1 MRTIIAISLLILL
14 LAAVACGAEAPELV
28 ATTEP
33 TTTPASLIPTN
44 TPFSP
49 TAELPAYT
57 ITEVDD
63 VSFGSTRR
71 LNYKVKTVAALS
83 DAQIKE
89 VAESIIDARHR
100 QDDLVNALSFM
111 FYFPGNQGPVPNIV
125 LNWAPGGD
133 WRKANTV
140 KSGEYK
146 TFAFDVIDNRLI
158 VETLSEL
165 YPATPESTATA
176 TLEPAATVETTP
188 ELIPTPTI
196 DQTLLSFLLCDQLLA
211 KLEMRWGQAPS
222 VINSDDPL
230 VSGNIMPGDY
240 IRLLMP
246 KPDSDGNIR
255 VQVFP
260 HDNRSVGKTDNQVWI
275 DWDGLTLFRLESTMF
290 ECED

>member
-14 LAAVACGAEAPELV
+14 AAVACGTEAPEPV
-28 ATTEP
+28 AATE
-33 TTTPASLIPTN
+33 
-44 TPFSP
+44 

-63 VSFGSTRR
+63 VSFGGTRR
-71 LNYKVKTVAALS
+71 LSYKVKTVAALS

-111 FYFPGNQGPVPNIV
+111 FYFPGNQAPVPNVV
-125 LNWAPGGD
+125 LDWAPGGD
-133 WRKANTV
+133 WGKANTV

-146 TFAFDVIDNRLI
+146 TFAFDVIDNRAI

-165 YPATPESTATA
+165 YPATPESTATT

-196 DQTLLSFLLCDQLLA
+196 DQTLLSFLLCDRLRA
-211 KLEMRWGQAPS
+211 KLEMTWGQAPG
-222 VINSDDPL
+222 VIYSGDPR
-230 VSGNIMPGDY
+230 VTGQIMPGDY
-240 IRLLMP
+240 VRLLTS
-246 KPDSDGNIR
+246 KPNADGLIR
-255 VQVFP
+255 VKVFP
-260 HDNRSVGKTDNQVWI
+260 HDNRSVGKTDDQVWI
-275 DWDGLTLFRLESTMF
+275 DWAGLTRFRLESSMF

>member
-14 LAAVACGAEAPELV
+14 AAVACGSEAPGPV

-33 TTTPASLIPTN
+33 TATVASSLPGKTPVP
-44 TPFSP
+44 SP

-71 LNYKVKTVAALS
+71 LSYKVKTVAALS

-111 FYFPGNQGPVPNIV
+111 FYFPGNQRPVPNIV

-133 WRKANTV
+133 WGKANTV

-146 TFAFDVIDNRLI
+146 TFAFDLIDNRLI

-165 YPATPESTATA
+165 YPATPESTTTA
-176 TLEPAATVETTP
+176 TLEPTATP
-188 ELIPTPTI
+188 EPTLTPTPSLEWYEGGTLHEGTI
-196 DQTLLSFLLCDQLLA
+196 GEWKRASAHDWLATAADFAYLLLQDQGHDLTSIGGLDGLRPYAEDIVTCVNESTVGLDALDDSLKTAETALLCVTLMGSQ
-211 KLEMRWGQAPS
+211 WG
-222 VINSDDPL
+222 
-230 VSGNIMPGDY
+230 
-240 IRLLMP
+240 IR
-246 KPDSDGNIR
+246 D
-255 VQVFP
+255 
-260 HDNRSVGKTDNQVWI
+260 
-275 DWDGLTLFRLESTMF
+275 
-290 ECED
+290 